1 MSKEMILV
9 VPQFVGM
16 VLSFALLFRAR
27 RLSVGLWSTETSH
40 RRLRA
45 GTVGEQPAEIDQIFR
60 A

>member
-9 VPQFVGM
+9 VPQFVCM

-27 RLSVGLWSTETSH
+27 RLAVGLWSTQPAY
-40 RRLRA
+40 RRLPPRNTA
-45 GTVGEQPAEIDQIFR
+45 EQPTAIDRIFR